1 MASILLDVADITGLL
16 PHGETVHPFLLFN
29 MGDSTSAAFIS
40 DTFKPIILCSLK
52 KKYIFIVEEGRSW
65 HNQGNEGTS
74 GCSFWNRS
82 LSSTSQ
88 SIPFVHGFEFIVML
102 TVKISMTA

>member
-1 MASILLDVADITGLL
+1 MVEPREPGVLLN
-16 PHGETVHPFLLFN
+16 LLFFSY
-29 MGDSTSAAFIS
+29 DISSAAFIS
-40 DTFKPIILCSLK
+40 DTFKSIILCSLK
-52 KKYIFIVEEGRSW
+52 KKYRFLVEEGRSW
-65 HNQGNEGTS
+65 HNEGNEGTS

-102 TVKISMTA
+102 IFYVKISMTA